1 MKKLPFYL
9 LCVTMLAASSVVSC
23 VKNNESASVT
33 NLRNAKTEQ
42 LQSIAAMNLATA
54 KATEIQAVAD
64 VKLTEAQA
72 TYQNALAAVQNASAA
87 EKQIAVDKAKATLA
101 KDIELLLVT
110 ANASIETQK
119 LLFTKALDA
128 YNAYMAANP
137 NPFLDVLV
145 ATYKT
150 QMTSLYTAITAVNT
164 AKANILGLQAGVIN
178 AQQWLATQ
186 TAIQNEAIIAAQALL
201 DAYKAIPANDR
212 PAAYKAWQ
220 EALAKVDNIKAGMKK
235 VVDPVNAVNDA
246 VAAKI
251 AQAKNNDYYTA
262 VDAPVAAANSLK
274 YTFTNYAGTVSAEQS
289 SSILIG
295 GIAVATQNS
304 PILMMNKIEVTA
316 GNIPTYTEVAANK
329 TYHTVAVNLVLLNQQ
344 IQKLT
349 GDVKNAK
356 TAYDKAVTDAEAVNT
371 KDLAALEAD
380 VVAKQKAYDEAL
392 AKGVPADIATAKTA
406 LDTAMGLVTAFKSS
420 VSPAFDAWAK
430 VSAEL
435 AAWNAWGLQ
444 LSATNKAAYDAAIK
458 AITDEFA
465 KYEAAHKAYADVA
478 TQVAAQ
484 IAIAGGLERL
494 YNGLVDKDAL
504 VAQATNDLNEA
515 KATLAELVG
524 SVNAPD
530 AKEAALAIAKKKVTD
545 AELAVTVIQK
555 TVDTLKAQIDAELK
569 K

>member
-150 QMTSLYTAITAVNT
+150 QMTSLYTAITVVNT

-186 TAIQNEAIIAAQALL
+186 TVIQNKAIIAAQALL

-251 AQAKNNDYYTA
+251 AQTKNNVYYTA
-262 VDAPVAAANSLK
+262 VDAPVAAANQLK
-274 YTFTNYAGTVSAEQS
+274 YTFINYAGTVSAEQS

-304 PILMMNKIEVTA
+304 LTLTMNKIEVTA

-356 TAYDKAVTDAEAVNT
+356 TAYDKAVTDAVAVNT
-371 KDLAALEAD
+371 KDLAALEVD

-406 LDTAMGLVTAFKSS
+406 LDAAMGLVTAFKSS

-444 LSATNKAAYDAAIK
+444 LSADNKAAYDAAIK

-465 KYEAAHKAYADVA
+465 KYDAAHKAYADVA